1 MISMPLSRRLSLL
14 GLAAGAAFP
23 ALTAARAAPASWSG
37 PVLLTVGGLVGTPN
51 RSAFDPKRDLLF
63 DRNNLSFQEARAFSA
78 GELAGFPQ
86 QAVAAN
92 IYGSDAL
99 SKGPR
104 LHDVLAAASP
114 LAAAKTARLSA
125 LDGYAAEIA
134 LADVQSQQWILAM
147 ESDGKAF
154 AIGDFGP
161 LFSMRQLG
169 RDEEKTGDEA
179 AKWVHSIY
187 YIELMA

>member
-1 MISMPLSRRLSLL
+1 
-14 GLAAGAAFP
+14 
-23 ALTAARAAPASWSG
+23 
-37 PVLLTVGGLVGTPN
+37 
-51 RSAFDPKRDLLF
+51 
-63 DRNNLSFQEARAFSA
+63 
-78 GELAGFPQ
+78 
-86 QAVAAN
+86 
-92 IYGSDAL
+92 
-99 SKGPR
+99 
-104 LHDVLAAASP
+104 
-114 LAAAKTARLSA
+114 
-125 LDGYAAEIA
+125 
-134 LADVQSQQWILAM
+134 M